1 MHCGCSG
8 AAVGTRRG
16 MSPFPARQLRCVA
29 RSSSEQLCGAEWTIH
44 TVAGIAY
51 SGVVDLRDLSNAEI
65 EALRQLAIQIAG
77 KLGAASPE
85 DVAQEVLVKLTRMRS
100 VPENLEAW
108 VTVVARNAAID
119 EARKAD
125 RRPRDVAEQ
134 AAELRA
140 SDEWLRN
147 SVPVSL
153 AGMQAEAYEWLRMRL
168 GAVFSDREIELMSF
182 VSAGT
187 PYDEIAVL
195 MGYKDASVVKTTVSR
210 IRKKADALDEG
221 GLREF
226 LNHPRMYGGGRLN

>member
-1 MHCGCSG
+1 
-8 AAVGTRRG
+8 
-16 MSPFPARQLRCVA
+16 
-29 RSSSEQLCGAEWTIH
+29 
-44 TVAGIAY
+44 
-51 SGVVDLRDLSNAEI
+51 
-65 EALRQLAIQIAG
+65 
-77 KLGAASPE
+77 
-85 DVAQEVLVKLTRMRS
+85 MRS
-100 VPENLEAW
+100 VPKNVEAW
-108 VTVVARNAAID
+108 VTVAARNAAID

-140 SDEWLRN
+140 SDEWLRS

-168 GAVFSDREIELMSF
+168 EAVFSDRDIELMSF
-182 VSAGT
+182 VSTGT

-195 MGYKDASVVKTTVSR
+195 MGYKDASVVKATVSR